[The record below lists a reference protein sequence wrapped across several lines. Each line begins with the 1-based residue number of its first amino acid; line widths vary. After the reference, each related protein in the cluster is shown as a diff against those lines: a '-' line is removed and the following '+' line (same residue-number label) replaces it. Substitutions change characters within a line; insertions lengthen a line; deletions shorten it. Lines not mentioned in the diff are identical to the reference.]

1 MSLLLIV
8 VPQVKDK
15 SCAVI
20 SIQLWEQPGSSY
32 RRTASRW
39 LQKSNDDRS
48 EEQMKNESQ
57 TASWA
62 PLRGASCLWERMCEQ
77 RILPS
82 QEPKTTVLCLF
93 HSLLSCFG
101 CYDFSEAIHCLP
113 YCISQNVDI
122 SVHTYSSASIFITW
136 PQCQPLPKLQ
146 PSVLMPHTHRQSHLP
161 CLIASLTGTSG
172 AVATSL
178 LRFVVV

>member
-82 QEPKTTVLCLF
+82 
-93 HSLLSCFG
+93 
-101 CYDFSEAIHCLP
+101 
-113 YCISQNVDI
+113 
-122 SVHTYSSASIFITW
+122 
-136 PQCQPLPKLQ
+136 
-146 PSVLMPHTHRQSHLP
+146 
-161 CLIASLTGTSG
+161 
-172 AVATSL
+172 
-178 LRFVVV
+178 